1 MASRFRLD
9 RVLDHKRQLEQERQR
24 DLQSVTAEERRLL
37 EELGALQQRERE
49 HMEAISNRTRQG
61 GVDSEQL
68 QAALAYIDT
77 ITRAIER
84 QERLLRECSERVS
97 SGRQALVAA
106 LQEKQSLEM
115 LKRKQQE
122 AERLESNREEAK
134 RNDDMT
140 TNRYA
145 RRRREV

>member
-1 MASRFRLD
+1 MAAKFRLD

-24 DLQSVTAEERRLL
+24 DLQTVTAEERRLL
-37 EELGALQQRERE
+37 EELRALQQRERE
-49 HMEAISNRTRQG
+49 HIAALSDRTRRG
-61 GVDSEQL
+61 GVDSKQL
-68 QAALAYIDT
+68 QAALAYIET
-77 ITRAIER
+77 VTRAIER
-84 QERLLRECSERVS
+84 QQRLLAECSAKVS
-97 SGRQALVAA
+97 TRREALLAA

-122 AERLESNREEAK
+122 ADRLEANREEAK
-134 RNDDMT
+134 RIDDLT

>member
-1 MASRFRLD
+1 MASKFRLD

-24 DLQSVTAEERRLL
+24 DLQAVTAEERRLL
-37 EELGALQQRERE
+37 EELHALQLRERE
-49 HMEAISNRTRQG
+49 HIEALSTRTRHG
-61 GVDSEQL
+61 GVDSEQF

-77 ITRAIER
+77 ITRAIGR
-84 QERLLRECSERVS
+84 HERLLAESGERV
-97 SGRQALVAA
+97 RAQREALVAA
-106 LQEKQSLEM
+106 LQEKQSLET

-122 AERLESNREEAK
+122 AERLEANRAEAK
-134 RNDDMT
+134 RIDDLS

>member
-1 MASRFRLD
+1 MPSKFRLD

-24 DLQSVTAEERRLL
+24 DLQTVTAEERRLL
-37 EELGALQQRERE
+37 EELRELQQRERE
-49 HMEAISNRTRQG
+49 HIEALSARTRQG

-77 ITRAIER
+77 ITKAIAR
-84 QERLLRECSERVS
+84 QERLLAECGERV
-97 SGRQALVAA
+97 RTQREALVAA
-106 LQEKQSLEM
+106 LQEKQSLET

-122 AERLESNREEAK
+122 AERLEANREEAK
-134 RNDDMT
+134 RIDDLS